1 LKPNGNGD
9 GSRPAWV
16 PGGDHITGILNRIT
30 TLFHAKVWGLAD
42 RAEDPRDTLVYACE
56 RQQELLAN
64 VRRAL
69 VEVTTSKHQIAAQI
83 QRLEQRLPQLEDQ
96 ARRAVAAS
104 RDDLARLALE
114 RRQRAARQ
122 LDELRRQ
129 LDEVT
134 QEEQKVQQAE
144 RRFAAAVEAFR
155 ARRDL
160 LSARYTA
167 AEAQYEAQAA
177 LAGLSG
183 ELTGIGAAVGRAEE
197 KIDRMQA
204 RAAALDQLL
213 AAERVEDELERH
225 TDQEEIEKKLA
236 ELKQAKGETS

>member
-1 LKPNGNGD
+1 
-9 GSRPAWV
+9 
-16 PGGDHITGILNRIT
+16 
-30 TLFHAKVWGLAD
+30 
-42 RAEDPRDTLVYACE
+42 
-56 RQQELLAN
+56 LAN

-122 LDELRRQ
+122 LEELRRQ

-144 RRFAAAVEAFR
+144 RRFAASVEAFR

-213 AAERVEDELERH
+213 AAERVEEELERH